1 MKNGLRF
8 TSRCSA
14 KTRREILNMT
24 QNDSI
29 AQVKALLDPASIAII
44 GASDRNGSW
53 AKRVYR
59 TLKRG
64 GYKGAIYPVNPRSE
78 TVWDQ
83 KCYPDLA
90 SLPGKPDHVVVL
102 VPGAGA
108 IEVLASDTREIQVVL
123 DPLKLTAAALTVKD
137 VSDAL
142 KEQRQSV
149 LDLTTSY
156 QSLLGEVGKPAATFV
171 DAVGTGRF
179 KTWEKEL
186 RVWLPEANPIVIGQ
200 KWNEKKKRP
209 EIFHAR

>member
-1 MKNGLRF
+1 MTK
-8 TSRCSA
+8 TSSV
-14 KTRREILNMT
+14 
-24 QNDSI
+24 

-64 GYKGAIYPVNPRSE
+64 GYKGTIYPVNPRSE

-108 IEVLASDTREIQVVL
+108 IDAIR
-123 DPLKLTAAALTVKD
+123 AAGKAGARSAPVF
-137 VSDAL
+137 S
-142 KEQRQSV
+142 SG
-149 LDLTTSY
+149 
-156 QSLLGEVGKPAATFV
+156 LGEGG
-171 DAVGTGRF
+171 D
-179 KTWEKEL
+179 
-186 RVWLPEANPIVIGQ
+186 PERG
-200 KWNEKKKRP
+200 
-209 EIFHAR
+209 